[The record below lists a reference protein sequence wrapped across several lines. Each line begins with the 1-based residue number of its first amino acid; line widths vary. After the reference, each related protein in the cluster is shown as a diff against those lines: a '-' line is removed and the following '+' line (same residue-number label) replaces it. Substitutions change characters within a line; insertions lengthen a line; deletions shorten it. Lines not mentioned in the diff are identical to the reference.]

1 VPVDWPGWS
10 TDPGRF
16 IGRPRPGTATRCD
29 TTPPGSAGLCSGAM
43 SILIRPSQLR
53 IGEITSV
60 RDGPQRARLHAER
73 GPHSLSVMLAPG
85 VISSACRAIDIPP
98 AMPAATRA
106 PPYRRQRVL
115 RQWPQWTEGPAAIRV
130 RPAPSHV
137 TDTLRGPSATRDIRS
152 RRSIDTCRRALHDS
166 FQKPRPMSQAE
177 GSVVGQSPPSYTVSG
192 SRPMVHTAFA
202 GSPHPSPGAGVL
214 VPTSRQ

>member
-73 GPHSLSVMLAPG
+73 GPRSLSVMLAPG

-115 RQWPQWTEGPAAIRV
+115 RNGLSGQKG
-130 RPAPSHV
+130 RPPSECG
-137 TDTLRGPSATRDIRS
+137 RP
-152 RRSIDTCRRALHDS
+152 
-166 FQKPRPMSQAE
+166 PPMSRTP
-177 GSVVGQSPPSYTVSG
+177 SVALPRHVISVHVEVLTHVDEPCTIH
-192 SRPMVHTAFA
+192 SRNRDQCLKRKVQW
-202 GSPHPSPGAGVL
+202 L
-214 VPTSRQ
+214 VKARHRTQ